1 MEQDQIYIT
10 YQVILMSQFCA
21 NPSEE
26 HIKMALYIV
35 RHVHTTEKAKIVYN
49 GRTRIGS
56 VAFADADWASDI
68 IT

>member
-1 MEQDQIYIT
+1 
-10 YQVILMSQFCA
+10 MSQFCA